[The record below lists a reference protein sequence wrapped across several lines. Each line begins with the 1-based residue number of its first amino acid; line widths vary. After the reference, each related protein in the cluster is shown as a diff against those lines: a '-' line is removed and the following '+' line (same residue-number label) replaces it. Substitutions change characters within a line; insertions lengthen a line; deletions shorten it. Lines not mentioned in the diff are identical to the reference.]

1 MTNDKEEK
9 NVMKRVIK
17 LGKIVY
23 NFVFVSVM
31 GLNNVIILI

>member
-17 LGKIVY
+17 LGKIAY
-23 NFVFVSVM
+23 NFVFVRVT